1 MNSLRSTTVTS
12 STHPFDLSL
21 FRPASLFVLLLL
33 IWVALP
39 LMSQA
44 RGLGP
49 DNTATGAGALTN
61 NTTGGNNTADG
72 YRALGSN
79 TGGNSN
85 VGVGAYALGNNTTG
99 DDNIAIGESA
109 LFSNTTANANLA
121 IGSGALTNILSGNGN
136 TAIGHNAGDSL
147 RSGNFN
153 IDIGFS
159 VDGATNESNTIRIG
173 SVQNATFIAG
183 ISGATVPSGVAVVVG
198 TDGHLGTIVSSREF
212 KDDIKAMDK
221 SSEAIL
227 QLNPVTFRY
236 KRNLDPDGIPQ
247 FGLVAEDVEKVNPD
261 LVARNSNG
269 KPYAVRY
276 EAVNAMLLNEFLKAH
291 HKMEDQQKR
300 IEALEAQLKQQK
312 TLIEK
317 VSAEME
323 LWKSPTNAIADNK

>member
-1 MNSLRSTTVTS
+1 MDSFKLATVTPN
-12 STHPFDLSL
+12 THPFGLSL
-21 FRPASLFVLLLL
+21 FRPASLFVLVLL
-33 IWVALP
+33 IWLALP

-61 NTTGGNNTADG
+61 NTTGTNNTADG

-79 TGGNSN
+79 TSGNSN

-109 LFSNTTANANLA
+109 LFANTTANANLA

-159 VDGATNESNTIRIG
+159 VDGVSNESNTIRIG

-212 KDDIKAMDK
+212 KDEIKAMEK

-236 KRNLDPDGIPQ
+236 KRSLDPERIPQ

-261 LVARNSNG
+261 LVARDPNG

-291 HKMEDQQKR
+291 HKIEDQQKH

-317 VSAEME
+317 VSAEIE
-323 LWKSPTNAIADNK
+323 LQKLPTQGVAKNQ